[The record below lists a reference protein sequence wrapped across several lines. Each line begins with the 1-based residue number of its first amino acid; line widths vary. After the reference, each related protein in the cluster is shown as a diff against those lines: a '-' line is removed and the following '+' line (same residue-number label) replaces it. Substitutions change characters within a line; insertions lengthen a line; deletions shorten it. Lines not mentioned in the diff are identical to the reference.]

1 MKKDSFADNS
11 DNRDHMLTLSTQSQE
26 DEQLH
31 HQRNSVAVAHQTN
44 KNNINSL
51 QKNKGSEEGSDLTSE
66 STTNQKTIDITRGF
80 KSATRNKEKLSIV
93 LNEISRAAGSRSKTS
108 IITAEEISQQN
119 ASQQKWVN
127 TNSKDQQHNFESC
140 GDLDEDHDDQ
150 YRLRKTSIVSIYCK
164 KNDITF
170 VSSPEEFALKVMNNK
185 SNVDEETPHL
195 SQLQIELIISNK
207 DCEVDSHSSMQ
218 NQQQTAQNC
227 QKQIPPQKF
236 QTQIEPLSQNR
247 WVSTPPNGI
256 LQKYHAISEVEI
268 QLEEKELQ
276 LIEDDDYNLMI
287 SSSDSNSSYQ
297 KAVQIHNSLL
307 KEFQDECRKTELS
320 PSCFS
325 QKISAFDLLISLQQN
340 IKNY

>member
-1 MKKDSFADNS
+1 
-11 DNRDHMLTLSTQSQE
+11 MLTLSTQSQE

-31 HQRNSVAVAHQTN
+31 HQKNSFAVGHQSN
-44 KNNINSL
+44 KNNKHFL

-66 STTNQKTIDITRGF
+66 STTNQKSINIKRGF
-80 KSATRNKEKLSIV
+80 KSTTRNKEKLSLV

-108 IITAEEISQQN
+108 VIAAEEFLQKS
-119 ASQQKWVN
+119 ASQQKCVN
-127 TNSKDQQHNFESC
+127 ADLEDQHHNFQSC
-140 GDLDEDHDDQ
+140 EELDNDYDDQ
-150 YRLRKTSIVSIYCK
+150 YKLRKTSIVSIYCK

-207 DCEVDSHSSMQ
+207 DCEEDSHSSMQ
-218 NQQQTAQNC
+218 NQQQDVQNS

-236 QTQIEPLSQNR
+236 STQADPLNQNK
-247 WVSTPPNGI
+247 WVESPPNGI
-256 LQKYHAISEVEI
+256 LQKYHAISEIEI
-268 QLEEKELQ
+268 QLEEKEVQ

-287 SSSDSNSSYQ
+287 SSPHSNSSYQ
-297 KAVQIHNSLL
+297 KAIQIHSSLL
-307 KEFQDECRKTELS
+307 KEFQDECKKTEQS
-320 PSCFS
+320 ASCFR
-325 QKISAFDLLISLQQN
+325 QKMSAFDLLISLQQS

>member
-1 MKKDSFADNS
+1 MKKDSFADTS

-31 HQRNSVAVAHQTN
+31 HQRNSVAVENQSN
-44 KNNINSL
+44 KINKHFL
-51 QKNKGSEEGSDLTSE
+51 QKNKGLEEGSDLTSE
-66 STTNQKTIDITRGF
+66 STTNQKSIDIKRGF
-80 KSATRNKEKLSIV
+80 KSTTRNKEKLSLV

-108 IITAEEISQQN
+108 IIAAEEFSQKN
-119 ASQQKWVN
+119 SCQQKWVN
-127 TNSKDQQHNFESC
+127 TNLEDQQDHFQSC
-140 GDLDEDHDDQ
+140 EDLDNDHDDQ
-150 YRLRKTSIVSIYCK
+150 YKLRKTSIVSIYCK

-207 DCEVDSHSSMQ
+207 DCEENSHNSMQ
-218 NQQQTAQNC
+218 NQQQTTQTC
-227 QKQIPPQKF
+227 QKKIPPQKF
-236 QTQIEPLSQNR
+236 STETDPLNENR
-247 WVSTPPNGI
+247 WVQSPANGI

-268 QLEEKELQ
+268 QLEEKEVQ

-287 SSSDSNSSYQ
+287 SSPHSNSSYQ
-297 KAVQIHNSLL
+297 KAIQIHNSLL
-307 KEFQDECRKTELS
+307 KEFQNECKKTEQS
-320 PSCFS
+320 ASSFS